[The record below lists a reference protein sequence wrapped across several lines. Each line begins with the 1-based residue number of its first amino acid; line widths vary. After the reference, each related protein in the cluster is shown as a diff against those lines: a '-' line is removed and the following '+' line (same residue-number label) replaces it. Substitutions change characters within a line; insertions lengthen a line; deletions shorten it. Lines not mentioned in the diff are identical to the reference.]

1 MRYPMQISQ
10 DPLSSLAFPLFNIT
24 EENSYVELTSED
36 LIIKEGTLFDET
48 FPVSGLGRAELISWE
63 WYNGLGVRT
72 DFQGTVAP
80 VTSLEKVIAV
90 PLLTEKKLF
99 IPLLGPLGLQVPC
112 NRIVFSL
119 RDADT
124 FLTSFNAGRVNPEQG
139 PTSVPIE

>member
-24 EENSYVELTSED
+24 EENAYVELTSEE
-36 LIIKEGTLFDET
+36 LIVKESSLFDER
-48 FPVSGLGRAELISWE
+48 FPLTDLGRAELISWE

-90 PLLTEKKLF
+90 PVLRERKLF

-112 NRIVFSL
+112 SKLVFSL

-124 FLTSFNAGRVNPEQG
+124 FLTHFNAGRVNPQQG